1 MILAELKQLM
11 TQVSTGGVN
20 GGALEIPVEVQRFIE
35 KLTFADPED
44 IKESLQETLDE
55 DWMAL
60 PVWARNLA
68 FRLLCLQ
75 RPDDSEVLGLAGS
88 DLLSFGP
95 DWDEIAEELLARAQ
109 ELKTKE
115 DE

>member
-1 MILAELKQLM
+1 MSQI
-11 TQVSTGGVN
+11 STGGVN
-20 GGALEIPVEVQRFIE
+20 GGAMEIPVEVQRFIE
-35 KLTFADPED
+35 KLTFADPEE
-44 IKESLQETLDE
+44 IWASLQESLAE

-75 RPDDSEVLGLAGS
+75 RPDDAEILGQAGA

-95 DWDEIAEELLARAQ
+95 DWDEFAEQLLARSE
-109 ELKTKE
+109 ELKTQKKE
-115 DE
+115 E

>member
-1 MILAELKQLM
+1 MSELTQLM
-11 TQVSTGGVN
+11 SQVSTGGVN
-20 GGALEIPVEVQRFIE
+20 DGAMGIPVEVQRFIE
-35 KLTFADPED
+35 KLTFADPDD
-44 IKESLQETLDE
+44 IWESLQESLAE

-75 RPDDSEVLGLAGS
+75 RPDDAEILGQAGA

-95 DWDEIAEELLARAQ
+95 DWDEFAEKLLARSEA
-109 ELKTKE
+109 LKAKGN
-115 DE
+115 DQ

>member
-1 MILAELKQLM
+1 MSELTQLM
-11 TQVSTGGVN
+11 SQISTGGVN
-20 GGALEIPVEVQRFIE
+20 GGAMEISADVQRFIE
-35 KLTFADPED
+35 KLTFADPDD
-44 IKESLQETLDE
+44 IWESLQESLAE

-75 RPDDSEVLGLAGS
+75 RPGDAEILGQAGA

-95 DWDEIAEELLARAQ
+95 DWDEFAEKLLARSE
-109 ELKTKE
+109 ELKATKE
-115 DE
+115 D

>member
-1 MILAELKQLM
+1 MSDLTQLM
-11 TQVSTGGVN
+11 SQVSTGGVN
-20 GGALEIPVEVQRFIE
+20 GGAMVIPVEVQRFIE
-35 KLTFADPED
+35 KLTFADAED
-44 IKESLQETLDE
+44 IWESLQDSLAE

-75 RPDDSEVLGLAGS
+75 RPDDAEILGQAGA

-95 DWDEIAEELLARAQ
+95 DWDEFAEELMARSQ
-109 ELKTKE
+109 ELKTE
-115 DE
+115 E

>member
-1 MILAELKQLM
+1 MSDLTRLM
-11 TQVSTGGVN
+11 SQISVGGVD
-20 GGALEIPVEVQRFIE
+20 GGAMGIPVEVQHFIE
-35 KLTFADPED
+35 KLTFADPDD
-44 IKESLQETLDE
+44 IWDSLQASLAE

-75 RPDDSEVLGLAGS
+75 RPDDAEILGQAGS

-95 DWDEIAEELLARAQ
+95 DWDEFAEKLMARSE
-109 ELKTKE
+109 ELKTKKQE
-115 DE
+115 

>member
-1 MILAELKQLM
+1 MSDLTHLM
-11 TQVSTGGVN
+11 SQVSSGGVN
-20 GGALEIPVEVQRFIE
+20 GGAMEIPGEVQRFIE
-35 KLTFADPED
+35 RLTFADPDEVW
-44 IKESLQETLDE
+44 ESLQESLAE

-75 RPDDSEVLGLAGS
+75 RPGDAEILAQAGS

-95 DWDEIAEELLARAQ
+95 DWDPIAEELLARSEA
-109 ELKTKE
+109 LKAKRLE
-115 DE
+115 G

>member
-1 MILAELKQLM
+1 M
-11 TQVSTGGVN
+11 G
-20 GGALEIPVEVQRFIE
+20 IPVEVQRFIE

-44 IKESLQETLDE
+44 IHESLQESMGE

-75 RPDDSEVLGLAGS
+75 RPDDAEILGQAGS

-95 DWDEIAEELLARAQ
+95 DWDDHAEELLARSQ
-109 ELKTKE
+109 ELKTRKE
-115 DE
+115 E